1 MSLVSIVF
9 GRNFISAVSDGRGSS
24 DNKIIDENVKKI
36 RKINSRT
43 LIAFTGAF
51 ATIERNGQQHYLY
64 EDIIDLAVVCFNKN
78 RVKNAM
84 KLFDA
89 YIKEHWPIDDFGSF
103 QVVIVSL
110 VENDNCDTLRLTTN
124 NNPKEECHIHKIQS
138 DKPLGHAILTHQADD
153 KAKEIS
159 ATFIENLEKSILPD
173 LSNVVEVS
181 QNEQI
186 KLNHQVSI
194 YDDSVNDNVYKIVL
208 QRN

>member
-89 YIKEHWPIDDFGSF
+89 NIKERWPIDDFGSF

-124 NNPKEECHIHKIQS
+124 NNPKEECHINKIQS
-138 DKPLGHAILTHQADD
+138 DKPLGHAILTHQSDD

>member
-51 ATIERNGQQHYLY
+51 AIIERNGRQHYLY
-64 EDIIDLAVVCFNKN
+64 EDIIELAVVCFKKN
-78 RVKNAM
+78 RVKKAM
-84 KLFDA
+84 KLFDT

-110 VENDNCDTLRLTTN
+110 VENDNCDTLWLTTN
-124 NNPKEECHIHKIQS
+124 NNPKEKSYIHKIKS
-138 DKPLGHAILTHQADD
+138 DKPLGHVILTHQADD
-153 KAKEIS
+153 KAKGIS

-181 QNEQI
+181 QNEQV

>member
-51 ATIERNGQQHYLY
+51 ATIERNGRQHYLY
-64 EDIIDLAVVCFNKN
+64 EDIIELAVVCFKKN
-78 RVKNAM
+78 RVKKAM
-84 KLFDA
+84 KLFDT

-110 VENDNCDTLRLTTN
+110 VENDNCDTLWLTTN
-124 NNPKEECHIHKIQS
+124 NNPKEKSYIHKIKS
-138 DKPLGHAILTHQADD
+138 DKPLGHVILTHQADD
-153 KAKEIS
+153 KAKGIS

-181 QNEQI
+181 QNEQV